1 MLPTSVVFRCYRR
14 PPIHI
19 IHHTKDL
26 YARWTGL
33 GGAEQDRARLGMQE
47 LGWAGKPDVV
57 VVGMHGGFAG
67 DLRGIQRG
75 FVPVWGDSCG
85 SAATDT

>member
-1 MLPTSVVFRCYRR
+1 M
-14 PPIHI
+14 
-19 IHHTKDL
+19 
-26 YARWTGL
+26 

-67 DLRGIQRG
+67 DLRGIQKG
-75 FVPVWGDSCG
+75 FVPVWGGFMRIGCDRHLGICG
-85 SAATDT
+85 IAGGFKRVNSPLL